1 MNKILGTTAAV
12 FTLMSLPFKAWT
24 DYDAQITRLTLKD
37 PAWKGKGRLRLA
49 VVADFHDGDEI
60 WSGRALAR
68 LVRREAVDLICI
80 CGDFFEPGRS
90 GQEACDFLDGVCEW
104 RPIYFVS
111 GNHDEGMPAFPVL
124 KEMVSRRFGVHILD
138 NRNIRVRVKDTWV
151 ELFGVRDRTAYGDD
165 DRWLWQVQQ
174 CLRENAAERE
184 DYRILMCHR
193 PEQTALFDQLNEHL
207 VLSGHA
213 HGGQWRWG
221 RQGTFAPGQG
231 VIPRYTR
238 GLYKRGKKQPYHLL
252 VSSGFA
258 VDPHIPRLNNR
269 PELVIADIVNPKNV

>member
-1 MNKILGTTAAV
+1 MNKSLGTTAAV

-151 ELFGVRDRTAYGDD
+151 DLFGPKDNDQRFDGTQEAGDGVSKSVQQRHLPHRDRKYSRQRPSEHQSTFCGPVKPDHQNDRKNNWNESNYSVHRQPPHFLLSKISHQFSIPQQENVTSIFRPFLKKLSYGK
-165 DRWLWQVQQ
+165 
-174 CLRENAAERE
+174 
-184 DYRILMCHR
+184 I
-193 PEQTALFDQLNEHL
+193 
-207 VLSGHA
+207 
-213 HGGQWRWG
+213 
-221 RQGTFAPGQG
+221 
-231 VIPRYTR
+231 
-238 GLYKRGKKQPYHLL
+238 
-252 VSSGFA
+252 VS
-258 VDPHIPRLNNR
+258 IT
-269 PELVIADIVNPKNV
+269 